1 MEFQY
6 KAMKP
11 NGDIIEGIF
20 VADQKQDVIEMLK
33 SKNNYPMLVEEKKV
47 VGTKE
52 ITLRQG
58 IGPKD
63 LAFFCRQ
70 LEAMLRAGSTITKS
84 LDIMKRQITSKV
96 LRNAVVEM
104 HAEVQ
109 KGKQLSETMKPYP
122 KIFPELMIYM
132 TESGELSGTLDVVL
146 ERLAVYFD
154 KNAKMRS
161 KIRSAMVYPALLFVM
176 SNAVVVFMSVFIM
189 PTFVRMFEGSGVELP
204 GLTRVMLD
212 VSKVI
217 KTRWYIILLVLAILA
232 LAIYQ
237 YVNSENGR
245 LLWDRLKLNVPV
257 LRGLN
262 RKLMTARFTRNLS
275 TMLASGVPLLTALN
289 NLANIIGN
297 KVVSRQILDYRQQIQ
312 QGKEFHEVVRESRFF
327 PPMLDGMIEIGKESG
342 TLDDVLAQTAEYYE
356 GEVDVALQRMV
367 ALFEPLMI
375 IVMAFIVG
383 FIVVSMAL
391 PMFDMF
397 QTIN

>member
-11 NGDIIEGIF
+11 NGDIMEGIF
-20 VADQKQDVIEMLK
+20 VADSKQDVIEMLK
-33 SKNNYPMLVEEKKV
+33 SKDNYPMSVEEKKV

-58 IGPKD
+58 VGPKD

-70 LEAMLRAGSTITKS
+70 LQAMLRAGSTITKS
-84 LDIMKRQITSKV
+84 LDIMKRQLTNKV
-96 LRNAVVEM
+96 MKNAVIDM
-104 HAEVQ
+104 SAEVQ
-109 KGKQLSETMKPYP
+109 KGKQLSETMKSYP
-122 KIFPELMIYM
+122 KIFPELMIFM
-132 TESGELSGTLDVVL
+132 IESGELSGTLDDVL
-146 ERLAVYFD
+146 VRLAVYFD
-154 KNAKMRS
+154 KSAKMRS
-161 KIRSAMVYPALLFVM
+161 KIRSAMVYPALLFMM
-176 SNAVVVFMSVFIM
+176 SNAVIIFMSVFIM

-204 GLTRVMLD
+204 GLTKVMLE

-217 KTRWYIILLVLAILA
+217 RNRWYIILLVFAVIVLAF
-232 LAIYQ
+232 YQ
-237 YVNSENGR
+237 YINSENGR
-245 LLWDRLKLNVPV
+245 LLWDKLKLNIPV

-262 RKLMTARFTRNLS
+262 RKIMTARFTRNLS
-275 TMLASGVPLLTALN
+275 TMLSSGVPLLTALN
-289 NLANIIGN
+289 NMASIIGN
-297 KVVSRQILDYRQQIQ
+297 KVVSNQIMNYRQQIQ
-312 QGKEFHEVVRESRFF
+312 QGTEFHVVVRESRIF

-342 TLDDVLAQTAEYYE
+342 TLDDVLDKTADYYE
-356 GEVDVALQRMV
+356 DEVDVALQRMV

-375 IVMAFIVG
+375 IIMAFIVG